1 MNSFFYIPLMGT
13 TLLALININDSPKS
27 FSDVI
32 EFNEVCDVDY
42 SKVSAI
48 ATCKVDDV
56 DMSFKE
62 KVKVCTI
69 KMRVINPSPIFN

>member
-1 MNSFFYIPLMGT
+1 MGT
-13 TLLALININDSPKS
+13 TLLALVNINNPSIN